1 MQNSPAIPG
10 ATALDPDEAQ
20 GLIPGHI
27 HTQADLNMWEEAN
40 ILEGQRWLLRQ
51 VKSGKRQLLQEDFVR
66 ELHRRMFDQT
76 WQWAGQF
83 RRSDKNIGVEWP
95 QIATRLRNLLD
106 NTQFQITANATAK
119 TNSPDE
125 LATRFHHQLVWIHPF
140 PNGNGRHARLMADA
154 LVMSLGQP
162 RFTWGQAPLEAAGNA
177 RERYLTALRAA
188 DVGQWE
194 LLNAFVRS

>member
-1 MQNSPAIPG
+1 MQSSPLAPG

-27 HTQADLNMWEEAN
+27 HLQADLNIWEEAN

-51 VKSGKRQLLQEDFVR
+51 VKSGKRAMLQEDFVR

-106 NTQFQITANATAK
+106 NTQFQIQASTFA
-119 TNSPDE
+119 PDE
-125 LATRFHHQLVWIHPF
+125 LAIRFHHQLVWTHPF
-140 PNGNGRHARLMADA
+140 PNGNGRHARLLADA
-154 LVMSLGQP
+154 LTMSLGQP
-162 RFTWGQAPLEAAGNA
+162 RFTWGQTPLETAGNA
-177 RERYLTALRAA
+177 RASYLAALREA
-188 DVGQWE
+188 DLGSFVN
-194 LLNAFVRS
+194 LLAFARQ

>member
-1 MQNSPAIPG
+1 MQSSPLAPG

-27 HTQADLNMWEEAN
+27 HLQADLNIWEEAN

-51 VKSGKRQLLQEDFVR
+51 VKSGKRVMLQEDFVR

-95 QIATRLRNLLD
+95 HIATRLRNLLD
-106 NTQFQITANATAK
+106 NTQFQIQANAFT
-119 TNSPDE
+119 PDE
-125 LATRFHHQLVWIHPF
+125 QAIRFHHQLVWIHPF

-154 LVMSLGQP
+154 LIMHLGQA
-162 RFTWGQAPLEAAGNA
+162 RFTWGQAPLEAEGGA
-177 RERYLTALRAA
+177 RANYLAALREA
-188 DVGQWE
+188 DQGNYAR
-194 LLNAFVRS
+194 LIAFSRQ

>member
-1 MQNSPAIPG
+1 MQSSPLAPG

-27 HTQADLNMWEEAN
+27 HLQADLNIWEEAN

-51 VKSGKRQLLQEDFVR
+51 VKSGKRPMLQEDFVR
-66 ELHRRMFDQT
+66 ELHRRMFDET

-106 NTQFQITANATAK
+106 NTQFQIQASAFA
-119 TNSPDE
+119 PDE
-125 LATRFHHQLVWIHPF
+125 LAIRFHHQLVWIHPF
-140 PNGNGRHARLMADA
+140 PNGNGRHARLLADA
-154 LVMSLGQP
+154 LIMSLGQA
-162 RFTWGQAPLEAAGNA
+162 RFTWGQTPLDTAGNA
-177 RERYLTALRAA
+177 RASYLSALREA
-188 DVGQWE
+188 DLGSFVN
-194 LLNAFVRS
+194 LLAFARQ

>member
-1 MQNSPAIPG
+1 MQNSPPAPG
-10 ATALDPDEAQ
+10 ATALDPNEAQ

-27 HTQADLNMWEEAN
+27 HMQADLNIWEEAN

-106 NTQFQITANATAK
+106 NTQFQIQANTFP
-119 TNSPDE
+119 PDE
-125 LATRFHHQLVWIHPF
+125 LAIRFHHQLVWIHPF

-154 LVMSLGQP
+154 LVMSLGHP
-162 RFTWGQAPLEAAGNA
+162 RFTWGQTPLETAGSA
-177 RERYLTALRAA
+177 RASYLTALREA
-188 DVGQWE
+188 DQGSFTK
-194 LLNAFVRS
+194 LLAFARQ